1 MSSAWRR
8 TRASTP
14 ALEISIIDGKASPVI
29 EEPN

>member
-1 MSSAWRR
+1 VHRR
-8 TRASTP
+8 P